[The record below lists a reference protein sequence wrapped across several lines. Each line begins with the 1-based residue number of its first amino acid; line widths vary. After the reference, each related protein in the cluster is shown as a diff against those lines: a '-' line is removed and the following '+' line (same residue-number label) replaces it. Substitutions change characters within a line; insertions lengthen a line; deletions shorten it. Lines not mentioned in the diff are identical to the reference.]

1 LVFCCAIIWATK
13 HRDIPFVPALD
24 DRQTVARS
32 RFWLAARNLAGLIDW
47 ASPGMLVAYQITA

>member
-1 LVFCCAIIWATK
+1 VIIWATK
-13 HRDIPFVPALD
+13 HRDIPFVPTLD